1 MAKAG
6 HVIGTHP
13 VDNGGIDMAVRRSAG
28 AGMSAVQIFTTIPKF
43 YGDKS
48 TIRGERVERF
58 KKALADTGMKPE
70 HVIVH
75 GVYVL
80 NAATEDAEKWGRTT
94 AALTKE
100 MERSTTLGV
109 GGVCF
114 HPGATPRPDGPEAGA
129 ERVARAMAHALAAV
143 PGSTKLLVENSAG
156 AGTTFGKDAREVGLI
171 LAALPKE
178 LRKRA
183 GYGLDTCHM
192 FVSGYD
198 IKSSQD
204 ALTRVLDEFEEAAGE
219 APSFFHLNDSIGAL
233 GSNKDRHCLIGDGE
247 IGEEPFGWLLADPR
261 SRGIPLLLETPQQN
275 VDVADDDPAGDPY
288 DARMLA
294 VLRRLGAEA

>member
-1 MAKAG
+1 
-6 HVIGTHP
+6 
-13 VDNGGIDMAVRRSAG
+13 MAVRRSAG
-28 AGMSAVQIFTTIPKF
+28 AGMSAVQIFTAIPKF
-43 YGDKS
+43 YGDRS

-58 KKALADTGMKPE
+58 KKALSDTGMKAE

-75 GVYVL
+75 GAYVL
-80 NAATEDAEKWGRTT
+80 NAATEDTEKWGRT
-94 AALTKE
+94 AAAMAKE
-100 MERSTTLGV
+100 MERSSTLGV

-129 ERVARAMAHALAAV
+129 KRVARAMTHALEAV

-156 AGTTFGKDAREVGLI
+156 AGTTFGRDAREVGLI

-178 LRKRA
+178 LRGRA

-192 FVSGYD
+192 FVSGSD
-198 IKSSQD
+198 IKSSRD
-204 ALTRVLDEFEEAAGE
+204 ALTRVLDEFEEATGE

-247 IGEEPFGWLLADPR
+247 IGAEPFGWLLADPR

-288 DARMLA
+288 DVRMLA
-294 VLRRLGAEA
+294 VLRKLGAEI